1 MPILCVLVHAPRAR
15 FQVRD
20 GRHLKSDARSRG
32 GAPRPGSREAAV
44 NCAQRELKTPFLS
57 DRDNAR
63 QQTSGASP
71 RISFERLDRFDSF
84 EHLGRWRLTNR
95 STRCRLRA
103 SIVFVA
109 LGLAACSEALRACL
123 RALDVRDARTHVF
136 LRSVRSP
143 DRPSSQPLENQG
155 SVPARFGVSW
165 AGARFVLQGRFVQG
179 AVCRLQRGAMTCHEP
194 VNSPGRS
201 G

>member
-15 FQVRD
+15 CQVRD

-32 GAPRPGSREAAV
+32 GAPLPGSREAAV

-84 EHLGRWRLTNR
+84 EYLCHSFQR
-95 STRCRLRA
+95 SVKSVLPRRA
-103 SIVFVA
+103 AVA
-109 LGLAACSEALRACL
+109 L
-123 RALDVRDARTHVF
+123 F
-136 LRSVRSP
+136 
-143 DRPSSQPLENQG
+143 
-155 SVPARFGVSW
+155 
-165 AGARFVLQGRFVQG
+165 
-179 AVCRLQRGAMTCHEP
+179 
-194 VNSPGRS
+194 
-201 G
+201 